1 MARRATS
8 REPAFGS
15 DSFLDVTANLVGVL
29 IILIVLVGLRVSRT
43 PPRQEQLDAESQRQ
57 LAALRADVQALDVA
71 RLERERQLDRTER
84 THSAKSAALTDLEA
98 TSAAAEPASIRLAE
112 LIDQER
118 GDLQS
123 QTDELIGM
131 RDRLVS
137 LSREVDERTGAIAKT
152 RNELHHTPVSRPVD
166 LEEIQLELKG
176 GRVSWVDVTVLMDRA
191 RAMGK
196 EMEPELRSSGR
207 SSRDVGP
214 VGPYRLQF
222 TVAREDMP
230 FTQSLFYGA
239 GSFRGRLVEWEIV
252 PVQHTRGEPVDTAVR
267 DDSQLES
274 VLRRHS
280 PNKFAVTIW
289 TYPDSF
295 TAFRQLRDHLADRG
309 YAVAARPLPAGI
321 PIRGS
326 VYGTRSITQ

>member
-1 MARRATS
+1 MARKATNK
-8 REPAFGS
+8 EPEFGS

-43 PPRQEQLDAESQRQ
+43 PPREEQLNAEAQRR
-57 LAALRADVQALDVA
+57 LAALRDEVRQLEVT
-71 RLERERQLDRTER
+71 RLERQQRLERAVQ
-84 THSAKSAALTDLEA
+84 SYAAKSAALGQLEA
-98 TSAAAEPASIRLAE
+98 ASATVATEAARLAN
-112 LIDQER
+112 LIEQDRHE
-118 GDLQS
+118 LQS
-123 QTDELIGM
+123 QAKELAGA
-131 RDRLVS
+131 RARLVS
-137 LSREVDERTGAIAKT
+137 LSRDVDERTCAAAKT
-152 RNELHHTPVSRPVD
+152 RNELHHTPVSRPVELD
-166 LEEIQLELKG
+166 EIQLELKA
-176 GRVSWVDVTVLMDRA
+176 GRVAWVDVSVLMDRA
-191 RAMGK
+191 RAVSK

-207 SSRDVGP
+207 ASREVGP
-214 VGPYRLQF
+214 VGPYRLKF
-222 TVAREDMP
+222 TLAREDMP

-239 GSFRGRLVEWEIV
+239 GSFRARLVEWEIV
-252 PVQHTRGEPVDTAVR
+252 PLQQTRGEPVDAAVR
-267 DDSQLES
+267 DDSQFEL

-280 PNKFAVTIW
+280 PNKFAATIW

>member
-1 MARRATS
+1 VARKTTHQ
-8 REPAFGS
+8 EPAFGS

-43 PPRQEQLDAESQRQ
+43 PPREEQLNAESERQ
-57 LAALRADVQALDVA
+57 LAAMRDDLR
-71 RLERERQLDRTER
+71 RLEVTRLELRRQLER
-84 THSAKSAALTDLEA
+84 AVESHSAKSVALDGLKA
-98 TSAAAEPASIRLAE
+98 TAAAVAPEAARLADMIE
-112 LIDQER
+112 QER
-118 GDLQS
+118 GELQS
-123 QTDELIGM
+123 HASELVGA
-131 RDRLVS
+131 RARLVS
-137 LSREVDERTGAIAKT
+137 LSRDVDERTGAVAKT
-152 RNELHHTPVSRPVD
+152 RNELHHTPVSRPVELD
-166 LEEIQLELKG
+166 EIQLELRA
-176 GRVSWVDVTVLMDRA
+176 GRVAWVDVSVMMDRA

-196 EMEPELRSSGR
+196 EMEPELRSNGR
-207 SSRDVGP
+207 ASREIGP
-214 VGPYRLQF
+214 VGPYRLKF
-222 TVAREDMP
+222 TLAREDMP

-239 GSFRGRLVEWEIV
+239 GSFRARLVQWEIV
-252 PVQHTRGEPVDTAVR
+252 PVQQTRGEPVEAVAS
-267 DDSQLES
+267 DDSQIES